1 MDNVN
6 DLKNT
11 TDRIV
16 RNTPTQ
22 QPISLSA
29 VSNNTDT
36 QQTSVSINATN
47 GLTGVQNTPETE
59 RQVVRVNPN
68 PGRKKVARRTVNNSS
83 ELNTVD
89 PNEIIPYQPHEQ
101 PITPRDKAM
110 NLLADAVER
119 KQREYKEFVES
130 AIEADKENR
139 EKVEA
144 GLETVNGEMQYMPDD
159 LHVPMSKDEEV
170 HALGYVENEDEDF
183 FSEDENSYNEEEY
196 DDEDSWDEDEE
207 NFDAQDITVPVQNT
221 RIVAN
226 DFFNEEPEESY
237 EQEDDGYIPDDED
250 SWDEDEEDFY
260 DEEEESHYTGIGH
273 DDSVEIDA
281 TSSEF
286 IPEEEPQYADLGH
299 TDSNEIESIFSD
311 AEEHEKEDKQE
322 EDLAVF
328 DPEYTNIIAPT
339 ISEEVTTEDFDI
351 DDTDFKDVDSTEDDE
366 EESLTDE
373 EIEALDEAAANNLRS
388 EILKKIVNVG
398 KRVDAS
404 QFTVSNKVVPLK
416 NAMRNIKK
424 IERTAS
430 WPMMFAGRP
439 FVASSLKGPEIA
451 VLADLED
458 NNNTNLNITREQA
471 RIIYDHDANP
481 HRPATL
487 EAWCKTIPLMDLDS
501 IFAALYCASMK
512 SANYLPMVCPK
523 NSCRHAY
530 LSDDISIESM
540 LKFEKDDSKK
550 KFDAIKKIELTADNS
565 SSYESVVTVINE
577 NFAVGI
583 KMPSLFNALY
593 EYSSLSPEFI
603 EKYAS
608 IIAVLQYVDYVYL
621 IDPET
626 SQLQPIGWKTYH
638 GDYGKTYKSK
648 ISTYSRIFKE
658 FSSTEFTLMASLIDS
673 IVLREAESKVYTLEV
688 PAAKCPKC
696 GTEIVATP
704 MTARQVLF
712 TQQRLVGLA
721 TTPIER

>member
-29 VSNNTDT
+29 VSNNTNAS
-36 QQTSVSINATN
+36 QTPVSINATN

-59 RQVVRVNPN
+59 RQAVRVNPN
-68 PGRKKVARRTVNNSS
+68 PGRRKVARRTVNNPS

-89 PNEIIPYQPHEQ
+89 PNEIIPHQPHEQ

-110 NLLADAVER
+110 NLLAEAMDR
-119 KQREYKEFVES
+119 KQKEYKEFVES

-159 LHVPMSKDEEV
+159 LHVPMTKDEEV
-170 HALGYVENEDEDF
+170 HALGYVENEEEDF
-183 FSEDENSYNEEEY
+183 FSEDEDSYDEEEY
-196 DDEDSWDEDEE
+196 EDEDSWDEEDPGFNEE
-207 NFDAQDITVPVQNT
+207 IDVPVQNT

-226 DFFNEEPEESY
+226 DFFNEEPEEPY
-237 EQEDDGYIPDDED
+237 NGYIPDDED
-250 SWDEDEEDFY
+250 SWDEDEEEFY
-260 DEEEESHYTGIGH
+260 EEEEEFHYTGIGH
-273 DDSVEIDA
+273 DDPVEINA
-281 TSSEF
+281 TSSES
-286 IPEEEPQYADLGH
+286 IPEEDPQYVNLGH
-299 TDSNEIESIFSD
+299 VEPEEIEYIFSD
-311 AEEHEKEDKQE
+311 TEEKEDKQE
-322 EDLAVF
+322 EDVVVF

-351 DDTDFKDVDSTEDDE
+351 DDTDFKDVDNSEDDE

-373 EIEALDEAAANNLRS
+373 EIEALDEAAADNLRS

-416 NAMRNIKK
+416 SAMRNIKK
-424 IERTAS
+424 IERTAT

-530 LSDDISIESM
+530 LSDDIPIESM
-540 LKFEKDDSKK
+540 LKFEKDGTKD

-565 SSYESVVTVINE
+565 CSYESVVTVINE

>member
-29 VSNNTDT
+29 VSNNSNAS
-36 QQTSVSINATN
+36 QTPVSINATN

-59 RQVVRVNPN
+59 RQAVRVNPN
-68 PGRKKVARRTVNNSS
+68 PGRRKVARRTVNNPS

-89 PNEIIPYQPHEQ
+89 PNEIIPHQPHEQ

-110 NLLADAVER
+110 NLLAEAMDR

-144 GLETVNGEMQYMPDD
+144 GLETVNGEMQYMPND
-159 LHVPMSKDEEV
+159 LHVPMTKDEEV
-170 HALGYVENEDEDF
+170 HALGYVENEDADF
-183 FSEDENSYNEEEY
+183 FSEDEDSYDEEEY
-196 DDEDSWDEDEE
+196 DDEDSWDEDDP
-207 NFDAQDITVPVQNT
+207 NFDKEVTASVQNT
-221 RIVAN
+221 RIVSN

-237 EQEDDGYIPDDED
+237 NQEEDEYIPDDED
-250 SWDEDEEDFY
+250 SWDEDEETFD
-260 DEEEESHYTGIGH
+260 DEEEEFQYTGIGH
-273 DDSVEIDA
+273 DDPVDIDA
-281 TSSEF
+281 TTSDSEPQ
-286 IPEEEPQYADLGH
+286 PEEEPQYTNLGH
-299 TDSNEIESIFSD
+299 VDPGEIESIFSD
-311 AEEHEKEDKQE
+311 PKEEEQE
-322 EDLAVF
+322 EESAVF
-328 DPEYTNIIAPT
+328 EPEYTNIIAPA
-339 ISEEVTTEDFDI
+339 IAEEVTAEDFDI
-351 DDTDFKDVDSTEDDE
+351 DDTDFKDVDNNSEEDEE

-416 NAMRNIKK
+416 SAMRNIKK
-424 IERTAS
+424 IERTAT

-451 VLADLED
+451 VLADMEE
-458 NNNTNLNITREQA
+458 NNNTNINITREQA
-471 RIIYDHDANP
+471 RIIYEHDANP

-530 LSDDISIESM
+530 LSDDVPIESM
-540 LKFEKDDSKK
+540 LKFEKDDIKK
-550 KFDAIKKIELTADNS
+550 KFDTIKKIELTADNS
-565 SSYESVVTVINE
+565 RSYESVVTVINE

-626 SQLQPIGWKTYH
+626 SQLQPIGWKAYP
-638 GDYGKTYKSK
+638 GDHGKTYKSK

-673 IVLREAESKVYTLEV
+673 IVVREAESKLYSLEV

-696 GTEIVATP
+696 GTEIIATP